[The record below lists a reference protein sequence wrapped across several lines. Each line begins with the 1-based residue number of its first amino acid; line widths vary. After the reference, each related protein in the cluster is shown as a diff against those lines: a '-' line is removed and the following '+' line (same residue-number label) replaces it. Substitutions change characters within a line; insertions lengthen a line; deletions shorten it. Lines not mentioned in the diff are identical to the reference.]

1 LIWYWFT
8 DKFGGC
14 MKKVIKIG
22 LIVAGSLL
30 LLGIIGFIAWGLT
43 PLGPT
48 DEALAAMESDSAV
61 TVQDNGNFVSFA
73 PTGLAPIT
81 GFIFYPGGHV
91 DYRSYAPIAREIASR
106 GYMVSIVEMPL
117 SLAVFGIDKA
127 DDVVSAYPDMRYWV
141 IGGHSLG
148 GSMAASYAMKNLNQ
162 VQGLVFWASYPAS
175 SDDLSATELKGLS
188 TYGSNDEVLSK
199 ETVES
204 TLAQLPP
211 GTITEVIDGGN
222 HAQFGNYG
230 PQPGDGTATI
240 SAADQQLQ
248 AADLTVRILRA
259 VEGE

>member
-1 LIWYWFT
+1 
-8 DKFGGC
+8 
-14 MKKVIKIG
+14 MKKVIKIL
-22 LIVAGSLL
+22 LIVLGGLL
-30 LLGIIGFIAWGLT
+30 LLGIIGFVAWGLT

-48 DEALAAMESDSAV
+48 DEALAAMESDGVVA
-61 TVQDNGNFVSFA
+61 VQDNGDFVVFA
-73 PTGLAPIT
+73 PTTMAPIT

-117 SLAVFGIDKA
+117 SLAVFGVNKA
-127 DDVVSAYPDMRYWV
+127 DEVISAYPDMRYWV

-148 GSMAASYAMKNLNQ
+148 GSMAANYAVGNLENI
-162 VQGLVFWASYPAS
+162 QGIALWASYPAS
-175 SDDLSATELKGLS
+175 SDDLSSTDLKGLT
-188 TYGSNDEVLSK
+188 TYGSNDLVLGM
-199 ETVES
+199 ENFNA
-204 TLAQLPP
+204 TLPQLPP
-211 GTITEVIDGGN
+211 GTILRVIEGGN

-248 AADLTVRILRA
+248 TVDLMVRLIRA

>member
-1 LIWYWFT
+1 
-8 DKFGGC
+8 
-14 MKKVIKIG
+14 MNKVIKIT
-22 LIVAGSLL
+22 LIVLGSVL
-30 LLGIIGFIAWGLT
+30 LLGIIGFVAWGLT

-48 DEALAAMESDSAV
+48 EEALLAMESDAVV
-61 TVQDNGNFVSFA
+61 TVLDNGKFVTFTPVA
-73 PTGLAPIT
+73 ANPLT

-117 SLAVFGIDKA
+117 SLAVFGVNKA
-127 DDVVSAYPDMRYWV
+127 DDVIAAYPDMRYWV

-148 GSMAASYAMKNLNQ
+148 GSMAASYAGNNLDE

-175 SDDLSATELKGLS
+175 SDDLSSTDLKGLS
-188 TYGSNDEVLSK
+188 TYGSNDQVLN
-199 ETVES
+199 TDNLDS
-204 TLAQLPP
+204 TKPLLPP
-211 GTITEVIDGGN
+211 GTIIQVIEGGN